1 MYKELQVAAGIDA
14 GETVLGTRSFP
25 TTRTGYRAMLA
36 RIGEL
41 GDQAHSGGEGAGS
54 TAPA

>member
-36 RIGEL
+36 WIGEL
-41 GDQAHSGGEGAGS
+41 GDLAHSGVEGAGS